1 MLHRGY
7 IESNEESKKLE
18 TICVT
23 PDTLSQNR
31 GYKQAD
37 NFPDF
42 TALAKDL
49 CWCKFGGL
57 KYALSKH

>member
-49 CWCKFGGL
+49 C
-57 KYALSKH
+57 